1 MRIIQKLSLVFAG
14 LLLAFVIVEA
24 CLRIAGYYPVVLM
37 PPYLFA
43 SHPSIGWTLRPNFN
57 GAINTPEGRVIY
69 TINSQGIRAP
79 VDFLTNGNSSIQR
92 VFIIGDSFTFGT
104 SINEGYTFP
113 SLLNESMK
121 SQHLPVEF
129 INLGVPGFGT
139 IHSYERLLV
148 YSDMLGV
155 PNTVIY
161 VFCPN
166 DPIDNIAGKREVV
179 NGIRIDSHRENKLL
193 LSYIARAYND
203 LRSLALLLDFYYSH
217 FDNPRKFRRRE
228 FNHQTEDIDTRQDF
242 AATEKYLSAMILWAQ
257 QNNVNFLVVT
267 TSHSPYSVPLKKML
281 FARRVPVIESDDIFS
296 KFNVTNE
303 SVLLFDGIHWNKH
316 GHRLIARGIEE
327 VVLKLNVIRTPH
339 QNSTSAASLDNRS
352 PR

>member
-1 MRIIQKLSLVFAG
+1 MRIIQKLSLLFAG
-14 LLLAFVIVEA
+14 LLLAFVIVET

-43 SHPSIGWTLRPNFN
+43 SHPSIGWTLRSNFN
-57 GAINTPEGRVIY
+57 GAIDTPEGRVIY

-92 VFIIGDSFTFGT
+92 VFIVGDSFTFGT
-104 SINEGYTFP
+104 GINEEYTFP

-139 IHSYERLLV
+139 IHSYERLVV
-148 YSDMLGV
+148 YSDMLGI
-155 PNTVIY
+155 PDTVIY

-166 DPIDNIAGKREVV
+166 DPMDNIAGKRVVV

-203 LRSLALLLDFYYSH
+203 LRSLALVLDVYYSR
-217 FDNPRKFRRRE
+217 FDNPRKFGRRD
-228 FNHQTEDIDTRQDF
+228 FNRQSEDIERRQDF
-242 AATEKYLSAMILWAQ
+242 VVTEKYLSTIISWTKE
-257 QNNVNFLVVT
+257 NNINFLVVT
-267 TSHSPYSVPLKKML
+267 TSHSPYSVPLKTIL
-281 FARRVPVIESDDIFS
+281 LGRRIPMIEADDLFS
-296 KFNVTNE
+296 KLNTNNQT
-303 SVLLFDGIHWNKH
+303 LYLFDGIHWNKH
-316 GHRLIARGIEE
+316 GHELIARGIEE
-327 VVLKLNVIRTPH
+327 VLTKTNILRKPH
-339 QNSTSAASLDNRS
+339 GLNSTFAASLGRQ
-352 PR
+352 